1 MIKIES
7 VKRFLTGGTDRS
19 KAIKKNIIGG
29 LLIKGISILIS
40 ILIVPLTLGYVN
52 SEMYGIWL
60 TLSSIMMW
68 MYFFDGGFTLGLR
81 NKLTEALANNDY
93 AKGKSLVT
101 TTYVVMILIFVPFCM
116 LLESLLPFVDLSALL
131 NVDAKYELVMRQ
143 TMSLL
148 ILFCCMNMIVNVFS
162 SVLAA
167 YQKVALS
174 SLFSVIGQAISLVI
188 IYCMTLYCTSS
199 LPNLALAISLWPTVI
214 TLIASIFFFRGKFKS
229 VAPKLKMFRREYV
242 KDLFSL
248 GGKFFFIQ
256 LQVVIMYQCTN
267 ILISNV
273 SGPEIVTEY
282 NIAYKYLGVAMMVF
296 SIIVSPLWPAMTDA
310 FTKNDF
316 IWMNGVYKKMTK
328 VYGLLFLGLV
338 FMLLTSPIVYKL
350 WIGDKAH
357 VAFLMSLMV
366 AIYMLVY
373 SWGTLHVQLINGIG
387 TIKLQTYITLIGLL
401 FHIPFSLLLGKYMGV
416 YGVLTSMISINM
428 LYVVV
433 FTMQVRRIINRT
445 AKGIWIK

>member
-1 MIKIES
+1 MVKIES

-101 TTYVVMILIFVPFCM
+101 TTYVVMILIFVPFCI

-242 KDLFSL
+242 KGNYS
-248 GGKFFFIQ
+248 
-256 LQVVIMYQCTN
+256 
-267 ILISNV
+267 
-273 SGPEIVTEY
+273 
-282 NIAYKYLGVAMMVF
+282 A
-296 SIIVSPLWPAMTDA
+296 
-310 FTKNDF
+310 
-316 IWMNGVYKKMTK
+316 
-328 VYGLLFLGLV
+328 
-338 FMLLTSPIVYKL
+338 
-350 WIGDKAH
+350 IGA
-357 VAFLMSLMV
+357 
-366 AIYMLVY
+366 
-373 SWGTLHVQLINGIG
+373 
-387 TIKLQTYITLIGLL
+387 
-401 FHIPFSLLLGKYMGV
+401 
-416 YGVLTSMISINM
+416 
-428 LYVVV
+428 
-433 FTMQVRRIINRT
+433 
-445 AKGIWIK
+445 